1 MLYQYDVL
9 SLNLG
14 LPDAMFFFGKT
25 HRYSARSGIASGN
38 QILNRSYMPTGATSG
53 LVSNMPVSAITKS
66 LVDEFRSRP
75 TLRAGS
81 LITTVFG
88 DSIAPRGGTVWL
100 GSLINVMSQFGI
112 SERLVR
118 TSVYRLSR
126 DGWLDANQVGR
137 RSFYSLTTDGTQKFE
152 QATHRIYGE
161 PRLDWSG
168 EWSLVLLS
176 GLDAA
181 QRETVRKELSWL
193 GFGATSTSLMAHPA
207 ADLNDLK
214 TLLAR
219 LGVQDEV
226 VVMNGRTPDESQD
239 EALRDLVRKSWNLEE
254 IDDRY
259 EQFLGHF
266 GPARNAVC
274 GNGKLSP
281 QNAFQIRTLLIQE
294 YRKIL
299 LRDPLLPS
307 EMLPDNWHGV
317 PAYKLCGELYRGVFR
332 AADQFLT
339 ETVETA
345 NGPLP
350 PPSAEFFKRFGGLK

>member
-1 MLYQYDVL
+1 M
-9 SLNLG
+9 SIR
-14 LPDAMFFFGKT
+14 T
-25 HRYSARSGIASGN
+25 
-38 QILNRSYMPTGATSG
+38 
-53 LVSNMPVSAITKS
+53 ITQS
-66 LVDEFRSRP
+66 LVDEFRARP

-88 DSIAPRGGTVWL
+88 DAIAPRGGVVWL
-100 GSLINVMSQFGI
+100 GSLISVMSEFGI

-118 TSVYRLSR
+118 TSVFRLAR
-126 DGWLDANQVGR
+126 DGWLGANQVGR
-137 RSFYSLTTDGTQKFE
+137 RSFYSLTNEGRQKFE
-152 QATHRIYGE
+152 QATHRIYGA
-161 PRLDWSG
+161 PRLDWTG
-168 EWSLVLLS
+168 EWTLVLLS
-176 GLDAA
+176 ALDAT
-181 QRETVRKELSWL
+181 QRESVRKELSWL

-207 ADLNDLK
+207 AVLDDLK

-239 EALRDLVRKSWNLEE
+239 DAMRDLVRKSWNLEE

-259 EQFLGHF
+259 EQFLGNF
-266 GPARNAVC
+266 GPARQAVC

-281 QNAFQIRTLLIQE
+281 RNAFQIRTLLIQE

-317 PAYKLCGELYRGVFR
+317 PAYELCGELYRGVFH

-350 PPSAEFFKRFGGLK
+350 PPSAEFFERFGGLK

>member
-1 MLYQYDVL
+1 M
-9 SLNLG
+9 SIS
-14 LPDAMFFFGKT
+14 T
-25 HRYSARSGIASGN
+25 
-38 QILNRSYMPTGATSG
+38 
-53 LVSNMPVSAITKS
+53 ITQS

-100 GSLINVMSQFGI
+100 GSLINAMNEFGI

-118 TSVYRLSR
+118 TSVFRLAR
-126 DGWLDANQVGR
+126 DGWLGANQVGR
-137 RSFYSLTTDGTQKFE
+137 RSFYSLSNEGRQKFE

-168 EWSLVLLS
+168 EWTLVLLS
-176 GLDAA
+176 GLDAVR
-181 QRETVRKELSWL
+181 REAVRKELSWL

-207 ADLNDLK
+207 ADLDDLK
-214 TLLAR
+214 NLLAR
-219 LGVQDEV
+219 LSVQDAV
-226 VVMNGRTPDESQD
+226 VVMTGRTPDESQD
-239 EALRDLVRKSWNLEE
+239 EAMRDLVRNSWNLEE

-259 EQFLGHF
+259 QQFLGRF
-266 GPARNAVC
+266 EPVRKSVRR
-274 GNGKLSP
+274 NGKLSP
-281 QNAFQIRTLLIQE
+281 KNAFQIRTLLIQE

-307 EMLPDNWHGV
+307 EMLPDDWHGLH
-317 PAYKLCGELYRGVFR
+317 AYQLCRDLYRSVFQV
-332 AADQFLT
+332 ADEFLT
-339 ETVETA
+339 ETMETS
-345 NGPLP
+345 NGPMP

>member
-1 MLYQYDVL
+1 M
-9 SLNLG
+9 
-14 LPDAMFFFGKT
+14 
-25 HRYSARSGIASGN
+25 SA
-38 QILNRSYMPTGATSG
+38 
-53 LVSNMPVSAITKS
+53 SAITKS

-100 GSLINVMSQFGI
+100 GSLIKVMSAFGI

-118 TSVYRLSR
+118 TSVFRLAR
-126 DGWLDANQVGR
+126 DGWLGTNQVGR
-137 RSFYSLTTDGTQKFE
+137 RSFYSLSDEGRQKFE

-161 PRLDWSG
+161 PRLNWSG
-168 EWSLVLLS
+168 EWTLVLLS
-176 GLDAA
+176 ALEAA
-181 QRETVRKELSWL
+181 DRELVRKELSWL

-207 ADLNDLK
+207 VELDDLK
-214 TLLAR
+214 TLLAS

-239 EALRDLVRKSWNLEE
+239 DAMRDLVRKSWDLEG

-259 EQFLGHF
+259 EQFLTHF
-266 GPARNAVC
+266 EPVARSVRKNA
-274 GNGKLSP
+274 KLSP
-281 QNAFQIRTLLIQE
+281 QNSFQVRTLLIQE

-307 EMLPDNWHGV
+307 EMLSDDWHGRH
-317 PAYKLCGELYRGVFR
+317 AYQLCRELYRRVYQ
-332 AADQFLT
+332 AADQFVT
-339 ETVETA
+339 EQMETEQ
-345 NGPLP
+345 GPLP
-350 PPSAEFFKRFGGLK
+350 PPSAQFFERFGGLR

>member
-1 MLYQYDVL
+1 M
-9 SLNLG
+9 SIR
-14 LPDAMFFFGKT
+14 T
-25 HRYSARSGIASGN
+25 
-38 QILNRSYMPTGATSG
+38 
-53 LVSNMPVSAITKS
+53 ITQS
-66 LVDEFRSRP
+66 LVDEFRARP

-88 DSIAPRGGTVWL
+88 DAIAPRGGVVWL
-100 GSLINVMSQFGI
+100 GSLISVMSEFGI

-118 TSVYRLSR
+118 TSVFRLAR
-126 DGWLDANQVGR
+126 DGWLGANQVGR
-137 RSFYSLTTDGTQKFE
+137 RSFYSLTNEGRQKFE
-152 QATHRIYGE
+152 QATHRIYGA
-161 PRLDWSG
+161 PRLDWTG
-168 EWSLVLLS
+168 EWTLVLLS
-176 GLDAA
+176 ALDATR
-181 QRETVRKELSWL
+181 RESVRKELSWL

-207 ADLNDLK
+207 ADLDDLK

-219 LGVQDEV
+219 LAVQDEV

-239 EALRDLVRKSWNLEE
+239 DAMRDLVRKSWNLEE

-259 EQFLGHF
+259 EQFLGNF
-266 GPARNAVC
+266 GPARQAVC

-281 QNAFQIRTLLIQE
+281 RNAFQIRTLLIQE

-307 EMLPDNWHGV
+307 EMLLDDWHGV
-317 PAYKLCGELYRGVFR
+317 PAYELCGELYRGVFH

-350 PPSAEFFKRFGGLK
+350 PPSAEFFERFGGLK

>member
-1 MLYQYDVL
+1 M
-9 SLNLG
+9 S
-14 LPDAMFFFGKT
+14 
-25 HRYSARSGIASGN
+25 
-38 QILNRSYMPTGATSG
+38 
-53 LVSNMPVSAITKS
+53 VSAISRS

-100 GSLINVMSQFGI
+100 GSLIKAMSEFGI

-118 TSVYRLSR
+118 TSVFRLAR
-126 DGWLDANQVGR
+126 DGWLGANQVGR
-137 RSFYSLTTDGTQKFE
+137 RSFYSLTKEGAQKFE

-168 EWSLVLLS
+168 EWTLVLLS
-176 GLDAA
+176 ALDPA
-181 QRETVRKELSWL
+181 QRDVVRKELSWL

-207 ADLNDLK
+207 AELGDLQA
-214 TLLAR
+214 LLLR
-219 LGVQDEV
+219 LGLQDEV

-239 EALRDLVRKSWNLEE
+239 DAMRDMVRKSWNLEE
-254 IDDRY
+254 IDERY
-259 EQFLGHF
+259 QQFISHF
-266 GPARNAVC
+266 GPVCRSVGKNA
-274 GNGKLSP
+274 NLSP

-307 EMLPDNWHGV
+307 EMLPDDWHGLD
-317 PAYKLCGELYRGVFR
+317 AYQLCGQLYQAVYH
-332 AADQFLT
+332 AADEFLT
-339 ETVETA
+339 ETMETA
-345 NGPLP
+345 NGQLP
-350 PPSAEFFKRFGGLK
+350 PPSRDFFSRFGGLQ

>member
-1 MLYQYDVL
+1 M
-9 SLNLG
+9 SIS
-14 LPDAMFFFGKT
+14 T
-25 HRYSARSGIASGN
+25 
-38 QILNRSYMPTGATSG
+38 
-53 LVSNMPVSAITKS
+53 ITQS
-66 LVDEFRSRP
+66 LVDAFRARP

-88 DSIAPRGGTVWL
+88 DSIAPRGGIVWL
-100 GSLINVMSQFGI
+100 GSLINVMRDFGI

-118 TSVYRLSR
+118 TSAFRLGR
-126 DGWLDANQVGR
+126 DGWLGANQVGR
-137 RSFYSLTTDGTQKFE
+137 RSFYSLTEEGAQKFE

-168 EWSLVLLS
+168 DWSLVLLS

-181 QRETVRKELSWL
+181 QRETTRKELSWL

-207 ADLNDLK
+207 ADLNELK

-226 VVMNGRTPDESQD
+226 VVMNGRTPDDSQD
-239 EALRDLVRKSWNLEE
+239 DAMRDLVRKSWNLEE
-254 IDDRY
+254 IDNRY
-259 EQFLGHF
+259 EQFLSTF
-266 GPARNAVC
+266 EPAVKAVC
-274 GNGKLSP
+274 RNGKLSP

-307 EMLPDNWHGV
+307 EMLPDDWHGLR
-317 PAYKLCGELYRGVFR
+317 AYQLCRDLYRGVFQ
-332 AADQFLT
+332 AADEFLT
-339 ETVETA
+339 EQMETA